1 MKRDKPL
8 HLFWSFW
15 IALIATS
22 VHPKWGFIIA
32 LGFGVLK
39 EAIDSIQR
47 PHNLW
52 SWSDIAFDLLGIGLA
67 WAVYIYAEQMGY
79 VATVATAVARYLPWF

>member
-1 MKRDKPL
+1 MSKDKPL

-22 VHPKWGFIIA
+22 VHPKWGFIVA
-32 LGFGVLK
+32 LGFGLLK
-39 EAIDSIQR
+39 ETVDVLQKVGS
-47 PHNLW
+47 HW

>member
-15 IALIATS
+15 IALIGTS
-22 VHPKWGFIIA
+22 IHPKWGFIIA

-47 PHNLW
+47 PHHLW
-52 SWSDIAFDLLGIGLA
+52 SWSDIAFDLLGIATA
-67 WAVYIYAEQMGY
+67 WAVYAYAESMGY
-79 VATVATAVARYLPWF
+79 VATVSVLVARYMPWL